1 MSNEAQDVK
10 AFTAVEMAYVKAVI
24 RYSRVNLTTADWEKV
39 AEEVRVKDAKCAR
52 ERFRQI
58 SVKHSFGSGDSPQ
71 KPSAGGSPCKVTKR
85 KGVRAKKLKKEEAEA
100 EAEAEPETPPVKVEA
115 GSEDMVSSEI

>member
-10 AFTAVEMAYVKAVI
+10 AFTAVEIAYVKAAI

-39 AEEVRVKDAKCAR
+39 VEEVSVKDAKCAR

-71 KPSAGGSPCKVTKR
+71 KPRAGDSPCKVTKK
-85 KGVRAKKLKKEEAEA
+85 KGGRAKKPKKEEAEA
-100 EAEAEPETPPVKVEA
+100 EAETMAMKAEA
-115 GSEDMVSSEI
+115 GAEDMVSSDI